1 MQTRVYSNPHKGTWT
16 QTNVNEYSLMPSFHH
31 SVAVLPL
38 PFLRSVLPF
47 RCTIAVLLFRS
58 YRCRCGWEWKCWK
71 RLSVYIG
78 MKRPERWLV
87 VRLRQNGKNRIRTEW
102 WLRCNGRWQ
111 WQWRNG
117 IFHVGNGR
125 MATEWWKPGNMSKE
139 VRGWCHKCCYW
150 CKNNNVKTVKVHI
163 ILTTLPYEISTDLSA
178 KYLTN
183 TIYEARDTTIAYAKP
198 TYPVRKPE
206 IHKQYENYQP
216 QW

>member
-16 QTNVNEYSLMPSFHH
+16 RTNVNEYSLMPSFHH

-102 WLRCNGRWQ
+102 WLWCNGRWQ

-125 MATEWWKPGNMSKE
+125 MATEWWKPGNKLGHQICPRKWEAGATNAVTDAKTTMLKQ
-139 VRGWCHKCCYW
+139 WKC
-150 CKNNNVKTVKVHI
+150 T
-163 ILTTLPYEISTDLSA
+163 SF
-178 KYLTN
+178 
-183 TIYEARDTTIAYAKP
+183 
-198 TYPVRKPE
+198 
-206 IHKQYENYQP
+206 
-216 QW
+216 